1 MIEQVLLIDTLTM
14 NPFIGIQIA
23 AIMQTIYMVFL
34 AYSHF
39 IGTNQLNLKRE
50 RENPIIILIK
60 FVYLML
66 NIIFRALFGLLSVLL
81 VDFSAGWLLGAWD
94 YTDWKYQLPSA
105 ILSLIIGIQYIYKVY
120 IKPYEFKSGILMEKN
135 YKNENSDS
143 QSDKNN
149 AKRSQ
154 SLLNIKSEGLCLTLK
169 VKDSIIRIDLQGNP
183 IDENNDFSPS
193 SEIKMHIEAYK
204 CRPDI
209 RVVLH
214 AHPIYATTF
223 ASIGKDLN
231 DNILPE
237 ATLQLGSIP
246 VAKYGT
252 PSTNDLSKSIIK
264 PLQTSDAVL
273 LENHGVIV
281 VAENLKMAQ
290 FKIEILEH
298 YCHVLYNLNNL
309 NQSKRLTD
317 SQVLQLI
324 ELRKSNKLPGR
335 ALIKYSNEEV
345 QFK

>member
-169 VKDSIIRIDLQGNP
+169 VKDSIIRIDLINSIIFIGTL
-183 IDENNDFSPS
+183 IEIIIFIHVWVPS
-193 SEIKMHIEAYK
+193 DAVMGKKMK
-204 CRPDI
+204 
-209 RVVLH
+209 
-214 AHPIYATTF
+214 
-223 ASIGKDLN
+223 
-231 DNILPE
+231 DNILLLAIFP
-237 ATLQLGSIP
+237 L
-246 VAKYGT
+246 
-252 PSTNDLSKSIIK
+252 IIYF
-264 PLQTSDAVL
+264 LVNFIRVLVL
-273 LENHGVIV
+273 LFIHLKAIRKPKDNHLAT
-281 VAENLKMAQ
+281 AEDASEKTEGSLGHNSDVNKVKEKKNPDDNYSITDNEA
-290 FKIEILEH
+290 FKILKINLVFWILI
-298 YCHVLYNLNNL
+298 V
-309 NQSKRLTD
+309 
-317 SQVLQLI
+317 SQAFLSYL
-324 ELRKSNKLPGR
+324 G
-335 ALIKYSNEEV
+335 YSLLEW
-345 QFK
+345 